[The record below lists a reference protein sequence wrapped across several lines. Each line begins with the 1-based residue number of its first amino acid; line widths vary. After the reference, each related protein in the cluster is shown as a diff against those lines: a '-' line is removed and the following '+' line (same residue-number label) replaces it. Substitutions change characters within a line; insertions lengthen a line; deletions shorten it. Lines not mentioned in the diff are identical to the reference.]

1 MSNHLPLG
9 ECLNHI
15 LDFRGRTPLK
25 LGMDWGGGNI
35 PALSA
40 NNVRDGYID
49 FQKEC
54 NVGDDSLYKAWMTRG
69 DCRKGDIL
77 FTMEAPMGNVAQ
89 IPDNGKYILSQR
101 VILMSP
107 KGSVVCGDYLY
118 HFLRSDEFR
127 KQCDY
132 LATGTTAKGIKQ
144 SNLVGTEIAVPPLP
158 EQKKIAEILSGIDKV
173 IAIDRSMLLKID
185 HAIQAVRDKTQSC
198 YGEEKKIGNLISK
211 ISTGVSVSGE
221 NRPCRP
227 SEQGVLKVSCVSKG
241 EFLPSEN
248 KVIDDENK
256 GRATMSIKKGML
268 LVSRANTPELV
279 GACGITS
286 KDYKNLF
293 LPDKIWNL
301 EIQESSGCSK
311 RWLNNA
317 LNSQVAKARI
327 RDASTGTSD
336 SMRNISQ
343 GNFCAIDI
351 LVPPLEI
358 QQQQSDLIDS
368 LLRRKHILATRLE
381 IHLLLKSALSADLL
395 SGRKR
400 VSI

>member
-1 MSNHLPLG
+1 MNSWDKKCLGDLLDRPLAYG
-9 ECLNHI
+9 VLKPGPYEQGGIPLIRIQDHKGGVIAGNSLHRI
-15 LDFRGRTPLK
+15 PFSLHQEFKRTELREGDIIISVVGTIGRTAIVPK
-25 LGMDWGGGNI
+25 QLGG
-35 PALSA
+35 A
-40 NNVRDGYID
+40 NVSRA
-49 FQKEC
+49 F
-54 NVGDDSLYKAWMTRG
+54 A
-69 DCRKGDIL
+69 
-77 FTMEAPMGNVAQ
+77 
-89 IPDNGKYILSQR
+89 
-101 VILMSP
+101 VISCSSEVDTQFL
-107 KGSVVCGDYLY
+107 DQY
-118 HFLRSDEFR
+118 LRSSIAQAWFKE
-127 KQCDY
+127 QCQGNAQQV
-132 LATGTTAKGIKQ
+132 LNLGT
-144 SNLVGTEIAVPPLP
+144 LREHEIPLPPLP
-158 EQKKIAEILSGIDKV
+158 EQKKIAEILSGIDRA
-173 IAIDRSMLLKID
+173 IARERSMLLKID

-198 YGEEKKIGNLISK
+198 HGEERKIGNLISK
-211 ISTGVSVSGE
+211 ISTGVSVNGE

-248 KVIDDENK
+248 KVIDEENK

-279 GACGITS
+279 GACGITRN
-286 KDYKNLF
+286 DHDNLF

-317 LNSQVAKARI
+317 LNSQLAKARI

-343 GNFCAIDI
+343 SNFCEIDI
-351 LVPPLEI
+351 LVPPLDI

-368 LLRRKHILATRLE
+368 FLRRKQIIATKME
-381 IHLLLKSALSADLL
+381 IHLLLKAALSAELL

-400 VSI
+400 VSV

>member
-1 MSNHLPLG
+1 MSDPHHDWDEMPLG
-9 ECLNHI
+9 DIADVIN
-15 LDFRGRTPLK
+15 GRAYKLSEWEESGTPVIRLQN
-25 LGMDWGGGNI
+25 LTQRGGNFYYSNLRL
-35 PALSA
+35 PESQ
-40 NNVRDGYID
+40 Y
-49 FQKEC
+49 C
-54 NVGDDSLYKAWMTRG
+54 H
-69 DCRKGDIL
+69 KGDLLYMWSATFGPHIWWGDKAIYHYHIWKIEPKEQIYKTFL
-77 FTMEAPMGNVAQ
+77 FYLLDAKTQEWKAA
-89 IPDNGKYILSQR
+89 
-101 VILMSP
+101 
-107 KGSVVCGDYLY
+107 GSGMAMVHLT
-118 HFLRSDEFR
+118 
-127 KQCDY
+127 K
-132 LATGTTAKGIKQ
+132 AGIEKEM
-144 SNLVGTEIAVPPLP
+144 LPVPPLP
-158 EQKKIAEILSGIDKV
+158 EQKKIAEILSGIDRA
-173 IAIDRSMLLKID
+173 IARERSMLLKID

-198 YGEEKKIGNLISK
+198 HGEERKIGNLISK

-256 GRATMSIKKGML
+256 GRVTMSIKKGML

-279 GACGITS
+279 GACGITR
-286 KDYKNLF
+286 KDYDNLF

-311 RWLNNA
+311 KWLNNA
-317 LNSQVAKARI
+317 LNSQVAKTRI

-343 GNFCAIDI
+343 SNFCEIDI
-351 LVPPLEI
+351 LVPPLDI

-368 LLRRKHILATRLE
+368 LLRRKQIIATKLE
-381 IHLLLKSALSADLL
+381 IHLLLKAALSADLL